1 MPIPLNIYWVEKQ
14 CKKLAAKNLESM
26 RVKGQESH
34 NRRVGNPPNSPSLPP
49 PIERVEL
56 RFDIFWQILFLADP
70 DYRSILVPSSIVQSL
85 SLSIWHLHRW
95 FDARWSEK
103 HLRICG
109 LCTRIINRWTDTWS
123 QWCIYDDGLF
133 GQRHPIHHLQNKHLR
148 ETVKFYTTDL
158 LQGGFFPSIF
168 WRKFGL

>member
-1 MPIPLNIYWVEKQ
+1 MPTPLNIYLVEKH
-14 CKKLAAKNLESM
+14 CKKLARKN
-26 RVKGQESH
+26 VKECVSKGRKATIGGWAILQIA
-34 NRRVGNPPNSPSLPP
+34 PSPFLRL
-49 PIERVEL
+49 RVEPT
-56 RFDIFWQILFLADP
+56 FDIFWQILFLADP

-133 GQRHPIHHLQNKHLR
+133 GQRHSIQQLQNKHLR
-148 ETVKFYTTDL
+148 ETVKFYTTDFF
-158 LQGGFFPSIF
+158 QKGFFPSVF